1 MRQQGI
7 PSPARKPP
15 VRLRLWPYSRHGG
28 PYQAAPWRHAP
39 VLGPHQLATNGQITV
54 PFKSQAI
61 SGKCPMRPKKKT
73 TSQMVRRS
81 ETPEDAL
88 WRNVILQA
96 IGDATLSLPAGFYAS
111 RQMAKVREQAREWV
125 AKQGEDF
132 HTVCSLAGLEASRV
146 HTFAMERIRK
156 AIQADHDRIATENF
170 LKGSVPGGVTENL
183 DGERDRLTQP
193 PQDSAKTDFPQ
204 NRNLTPCP

>member
-1 MRQQGI
+1 
-7 PSPARKPP
+7 
-15 VRLRLWPYSRHGG
+15 
-28 PYQAAPWRHAP
+28 
-39 VLGPHQLATNGQITV
+39 
-54 PFKSQAI
+54 
-61 SGKCPMRPKKKT
+61 MRPKKKT

-111 RQMAKVREQAREWV
+111 RHMAKVREQAREWV

-146 HTFAMERIRK
+146 HTFAMEKIK
-156 AIQADHDRIATENF
+156 ASIQQENAKIAERLAENF
-170 LKGSVPGGVTENL
+170 LKGSTPGVVENFA
-183 DGERDRLTQP
+183 DGSRDRLTQS
-193 PQDSAKTDFPQ
+193 PQDSAKIDFPQ